1 MSQKFNCEPW
11 SQRMKTVKL
20 YLKSKR
26 SPIILE
32 FNNEA
37 TFEKYVEA
45 LKNDNIVRVGAFAFA
60 ASEFRYHIV
69 FEKK

>member
-1 MSQKFNCEPW
+1 MQ
-11 SQRMKTVKL
+11 TVKL
-20 YLKSKR
+20 YLKSR
-26 SPIILE
+26 RGPIILE

-37 TFEKYVEA
+37 TFEKYMEA

-60 ASEFRYHIV
+60 ASEFRYQIV